1 MYMSGIR
8 KTIALFLIIFVGI
21 PVLLGII
28 WSVGVTRAV
37 VSHEFM
43 SELPR
48 EIIER
53 VPDMVDEIVEAVE
66 REDVIAD
73 EEERIWFKAI
83 SEVKTTPRELMEKIG
98 FLPWLKNE
106 LSQSLEDIG
115 KVLRGEIPPRPIM
128 LNMRPLKEALKHEG
142 IDRYIEEILH
152 KLPTCTPEQTEEWF
166 ESRYYG
172 DTWWDELPPCVPTD
186 IDRAVKVMRDVML
199 KEIDEIPDE
208 VNILKL
214 ERKFY
219 FRDSTIDITKLVVS
233 LTFLLFLIPALILGL
248 SALIATSSGDSM
260 LRWIGYPV
268 LIGGALSFGLSKFAE
283 GAMQWGVD
291 LMPFSYT
298 YSMSHFEEFILE
310 KTSDIALLVME
321 RLFSAVNS
329 VSGIVCIIG
338 VILIALSYSV
348 AQGQRPVNRQRAP
361 QTTQPSQSHTPRQEQ
376 QHPTESTNRKDTGTD
391 PQMKEE

>member
-43 SELPR
+43 SELPM

-53 VPDMVDEIVEAVE
+53 VPDMVDEIMEAVE
-66 REDVIAD
+66 REDVITD

-115 KVLRGEIPPRPIM
+115 KILRGEMRPRPIL

-142 IDRYIEEILH
+142 IDRYIREILQ
-152 KLPTCTPEQTEEWF
+152 KLPTCTPGQTEEWF
-166 ESRYYG
+166 SSNLYG
-172 DTWWDELPPCVPTD
+172 DTWWDALPPCVPTD
-186 IDRAVKVMRDVML
+186 VEQAAKVMRDVML

-208 VNILKL
+208 VNMLKL

-248 SALIATSSGDSM
+248 SALIATSNGASM
-260 LRWIGYPV
+260 LRWFGYPA

-298 YSMSHFEEFILE
+298 YSMTHFEEFILE
-310 KTSDIALLVME
+310 KTSDIALLVMDH
-321 RLFSAVNS
+321 LFTAVNS

-348 AQGQRPVNRQRAP
+348 TQGQRNGTRKRAP
-361 QTTQPSQSHTPRQEQ
+361 QTAQPVQPQTPPQEQ
-376 QHPTESTNRKDTGTD
+376 QPQTEPTDRKDTGTV
-391 PQMKEE
+391 PEKKEE